1 MIDIVDEEHRR
12 KAHEVINIMATYK
25 KAEDLINIG
34 AYVEGS
40 NPEIDHAI
48 RMIDRVNQF
57 LRQDISERVNFE
69 ESRRALLSLYDE
81 EAPLKTPGGPRSM
94 ERRSGDGSLQE
105 RRGP

>member
-1 MIDIVDEEHRR
+1 
-12 KAHEVINIMATYK
+12 MATYK

-48 RMIDRVNQF
+48 RMIDRVNRF

-69 ESRRALLSLYDE
+69 ESKRALFSLFDE
-81 EAPLKTPGGPRSM
+81 ETPAKILAGSRAADKASGHRVLKEEHRP
-94 ERRSGDGSLQE
+94 
-105 RRGP
+105 